1 MQYSLKGEGE
11 PVIDRYGHSRALDCQ
26 EGASDKAPAAK
37 GETLPGL
44 IYVIDDDPSFRAAI
58 ERRLKLAGYDVE
70 TCSSA
75 QSMLDRPPC
84 AATSACIL
92 LDARMP
98 GLSGLELQ
106 RRLIELGSILP
117 IVFVT
122 GHADIPT
129 TVQAI
134 KAGAEDVLTKPTSSE
149 QLIDAIERAMARH
162 VAARLQQY
170 KHNSVLAL
178 VATLTPRE
186 RQVFDLIVRGKINKA
201 IAHELGTTERT
212 VKAHRHQVM
221 EKMQARSLAE
231 LVLSAEQVGVLGS
244 GT

>member
-1 MQYSLKGEGE
+1 M
-11 PVIDRYGHSRALDCQ
+11 
-26 EGASDKAPAAK
+26 
-37 GETLPGL
+37 PGL
-44 IYVIDDDPSFRAAI
+44 VYVIDDDASFRTAI
-58 ERRLKLAGYDVE
+58 ERRLRLAGYDVE
-70 TCSSA
+70 TYPSA
-75 QSMLDRPPC
+75 QPMLDCPPC
-84 AATSACIL
+84 AASPACIL

-122 GHADIPT
+122 GHADVPT

-134 KAGAEDVLTKPTSSE
+134 KAGAEDVLTKPASSE
-149 QLIDAIERAMARH
+149 QLIAAIERAMARH
-162 VAARLQQY
+162 EAARLEQQ
-170 KHNSVLAL
+170 KHNSILSL

-186 RQVFDLIVRGKINKA
+186 RQVFDLIVRGRINKA

-231 LVLSAEQVGVLGS
+231 LVLSAERVGMLDGAVAPAPEVKAPERRGVSS
-244 GT
+244 GRYARKDNMRIQERALKGR